1 MAIKL
6 RHEWLQKEATPG
18 TPEGGFRWYPAAI
31 DGDLRAAMT
40 GRADDGGLAL
50 WRIEPGRVAWAT
62 SFTSVPTSD
71 RRRYVGLAMT
81 VAEGDAP
88 TSALLAAI
96 DVLPGEPWRERPL
109 TREVPVRALPRYAPA
124 PRPLDATTA
133 TAIARGLWTGGAA
146 TIAAPTEPTLP
157 ALLATLATW
166 LPDDVERRPRQGAF
180 APPADRATD
189 PAPSPL
195 HHYLGLAWAL
205 PAPIAA
211 RDAGLGQRAWRAACG
226 LAARAELSPD
236 QIFDE
241 LAALA
246 RAWTTTDELA
256 ALLERSGTV
265 RADEQRACD
274 HRAPAPLAS
283 ARDAGWLWARVVH
296 YWGRGLLRG
305 DGLDR
310 RLARLLA
317 RRVVADHLFHLDAP
331 DQRALPMRYVHR
343 LRRESLVTRAAA
355 DRLLAGVTAEIP
367 EVFHG

>member
-1 MAIKL
+1 MTITL

-18 TPEGGFRWYPAAI
+18 EAEGSFRWYPAEVDA
-31 DGDLRAAMT
+31 DVRAAMT
-40 GRADDGGLAL
+40 GHADDGGHAL
-50 WRIEPGRVAWAT
+50 WRIEPGRVSWAV

-71 RRRYVGLAMT
+71 RRRYVGLALT

-96 DVLPGEPWRERPL
+96 DVLPGETWRERPIVRQVEARAL
-109 TREVPVRALPRYAPA
+109 ARHTPAPRALDAGTATGLARALWSGGPAAIAAPDDRALP
-124 PRPLDATTA
+124 
-133 TAIARGLWTGGAA
+133 G
-146 TIAAPTEPTLP
+146 
-157 ALLATLATW
+157 LLATLATW
-166 LPDDVERRPRQGAF
+166 LPDDADPRVRQGELV
-180 APPADRATD
+180 PADRPLDA
-189 PAPSPL
+189 APSPL

-205 PAPIAA
+205 PAAIAA
-211 RDAGLGQRAWRAACG
+211 RDPALGQRAWRAACG
-226 LAARAELSPD
+226 LAARGDVTPE

-246 RAWTTTDELA
+246 RAWNTTDELA
-256 ALLERSGTV
+256 ELLDRSGTV
-265 RADEQRACD
+265 RADERRACD
-274 HRAPAPLAS
+274 RRAPAPLGA

-296 YWGRGLLRG
+296 YWGRGLLAG

-331 DQRALPMRYVHR
+331 EQRTLPMRYVRR
-343 LRRESLVTRAAA
+343 LRHESLVTRAQAQA
-355 DRLLAGVTAEIP
+355 LLAHVTAEVP